1 MSNHN
6 SPTLSPGEVAL
17 ARHHTYALLS
27 RLFFEG
33 LTAELRPYAVELV
46 GETATTTGFNADE
59 AAAAHH
65 NLFRFNVFPF
75 QAIFRDASGLLGG
88 EESGRVRAAYAEAGF
103 RVDAEPDQIG
113 HELGLL
119 AFLCGAE
126 AEAQRD
132 ERAAAAAHARRLQ
145 KAFLQAHLLLWL
157 PPFATALGRAG
168 QPFYAALA
176 ALTLDIVA
184 DHAAALAGQLV
195 PAGPPLPAPPDLLA
209 QEKTGLK
216 EIAGY
221 LTTPPFSGLYLS
233 RDAINA
239 VGRAHKLPRGF
250 GGRQQLLTNLLH
262 TAVQYDSLEAVL
274 GGFTAVVQ
282 EWQAAYANQAAQHPH
297 LAPFVAA

>member
-46 GETATTTGFNADE
+46 GEAATTTGFNADE

-126 AEAQRD
+126 AEARQDGR
-132 ERAAAAAHARRLQ
+132 EEAAAHARRLQ
-145 KAFLQAHLLLWL
+145 KGFLQAHLLLWL
-157 PPFATALGRAG
+157 PPFAAALERAG

-176 ALTLDIVA
+176 ALTLDSCRPRGGA
-184 DHAAALAGQLV
+184 GRATGPHRPAAARAAR
-195 PAGPPLPAPPDLLA
+195 PAGAGENGPQGDCRLPDDAPVQRPLP
-209 QEKTGLK
+209 Q
-216 EIAGY
+216 
-221 LTTPPFSGLYLS
+221 S
-233 RDAINA
+233 RRHQRGGARPQAAARLWRPAA
-239 VGRAHKLPRGF
+239 VVDEFAAYGRA
-250 GGRQQLLTNLLH
+250 
-262 TAVQYDSLEAVL
+262 V
-274 GGFTAVVQ
+274 
-282 EWQAAYANQAAQHPH
+282 
-297 LAPFVAA
+297 